1 MKFAVLLAVIGAAV
15 YLYTARPLFLP
26 VQMRGPQTEAE
37 IAFATCEIAVQ
48 ELLKAPGTFRRLNG
62 GAHIQDGEGKH
73 LDFEAFLTSTIFEFT
88 AANAYGTEIRS
99 LAECTFAW
107 VKTGDGRARNPALV
121 DLAID
126 GEPLDDAGRLSVL
139 TKLSATR
146 F

>member
-1 MKFAVLLAVIGAAV
+1 MKYVIALALAFGA
-15 YLYTARPLFLP
+15 YLYFARPMFLP
-26 VQMRGPQTEAE
+26 VEIRGPQTEEE

-48 ELLKAPGTFRRLNG
+48 ELLKAPGTFRRLDG

-73 LDFEAFLTSTIFEFT
+73 LDFDAFLTSTIFEFT

-126 GEPLDDAGRLSVL
+126 GEPLDDAKRLSVL